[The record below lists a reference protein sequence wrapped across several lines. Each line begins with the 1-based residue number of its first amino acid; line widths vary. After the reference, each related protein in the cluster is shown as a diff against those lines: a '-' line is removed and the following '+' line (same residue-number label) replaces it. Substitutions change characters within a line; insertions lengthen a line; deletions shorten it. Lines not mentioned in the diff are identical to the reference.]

1 VAESSSPFM
10 LDAMVLHTCI
20 NQNRRSFDHYAWIG
34 WFSESLEVISFSSS
48 RAHGH

>member
-1 VAESSSPFM
+1 MAESSRPFM

-34 WFSESLEVISFSSS
+34 WFSERLEDISFLLV
-48 RAHGH
+48 HEN